1 MNSNLFV
8 IIIASAIFYGTPL
21 FYAALGGIFTERSG
35 VLNLGVEGTMLL
47 GGVSGAWASQHVG
60 GSAWFTVLIS
70 IVIGMVA
77 GALTSAL
84 LAFLCVTLKTNQ
96 TVAGLAITIFAG
108 AVGLSSYF
116 ANIWG
121 VAKNPATRQIR
132 RLDVLGLGDT
142 PIIGPILFN
151 QTILTYMSWILV
163 VLATVYLFRTRFG
176 LQLRAVGESP
186 QTADAMGINV
196 VKYRYMHT
204 ILGGSL
210 AGIGGVFYSLAIVP
224 TWVDGMTKGAG
235 WIAIALVIFGFWRP
249 SLTLLGAYLFGALQ
263 SLGSTL
269 KARGVNISGDV
280 LDALPFVMTIV
291 VLVLV
296 SSRFA
301 HRKLGAPAALGLPY
315 EREER

>member
-1 MNSNLFV
+1 MNSNILV

-21 FYAALGGIFTERSG
+21 FFAALGGIFTERSG

-60 GSAWFTVLIS
+60 GSAWFTILMAI
-70 IVIGMVA
+70 IIGMIA
-77 GALTSAL
+77 GGFTSAL

-108 AVGLSSYF
+108 TVGLSSYF

-121 VAKNPATRQIR
+121 VSENPVPRQIR
-132 RLDVLGLGDT
+132 RLDVFGLADT
-142 PIIGPILFN
+142 PIVGPIIFN
-151 QTILTYMSWILV
+151 QTILTYVSWILV
-163 VLATVYLFRTRFG
+163 VLATVYLFRTRIG

-196 VKYRYMHT
+196 VKYRYVHT
-204 ILGGSL
+204 ILGGAL

-269 KARGVNISGDV
+269 KARGVNISGDI

-301 HRKLGAPAALGLPY
+301 HRKLGAPAALGVPY

>member
-1 MNSNLFV
+1 MNSNILV

-21 FYAALGGIFTERSG
+21 FFAALGGIFTERSG

-60 GSAWFTVLIS
+60 GSAWFTILMAI
-70 IVIGMVA
+70 IIGMIA
-77 GALTSAL
+77 GGFTSAL
-84 LAFLCVTLKTNQ
+84 LALLCVTLKTNQ

-108 AVGLSSYF
+108 TVGLSSYF

-121 VAKNPATRQIR
+121 VSKNPVPRQIR
-132 RLDVLGLGDT
+132 RLDVFGLADT
-142 PIIGPILFN
+142 PIVGPIIFN
-151 QTILTYMSWILV
+151 QTILTYVSWVLV
-163 VLATVYLFRTRFG
+163 VLATVYLFRTRIG

-196 VKYRYMHT
+196 VKYRYVHT
-204 ILGGSL
+204 ILGGAL

-269 KARGVNISGDV
+269 KARGVNISGDI

-301 HRKLGAPAALGLPY
+301 HRKLGAPAALGVPY

>member
-1 MNSNLFV
+1 MNSNILI

-21 FYAALGGIFTERSG
+21 FFAALGGIFTERSG

-60 GSAWFTVLIS
+60 GSAWFTVLMS
-70 IVIGMVA
+70 IVIGMIA
-77 GALTSAL
+77 GGITSAL

-121 VAKNPATRQIR
+121 VSKSPVPRQIR
-132 RLDVLGLGDT
+132 RLDVFGLADT
-142 PIIGPILFN
+142 PIVGPIIFN
-151 QTILTYMSWILV
+151 QTILTYVSWVLV

-196 VKYRYMHT
+196 VKYRYVHT
-204 ILGGSL
+204 ILGGAL

-269 KARGVNISGDV
+269 KARGVNISGDI

-301 HRKLGAPAALGLPY
+301 HRKLGAPAALGVPY

>member
-1 MNSNLFV
+1 MNSNIFI

-21 FYAALGGIFTERSG
+21 FFAALGGIFTERSG

-60 GSAWFTVLIS
+60 GSAWFTILMS
-70 IVIGMVA
+70 IVIGMIA
-77 GALTSAL
+77 GGITSAL

-121 VAKNPATRQIR
+121 VSKSPVPRQIR
-132 RLDVLGLGDT
+132 RLDVFGLADT
-142 PIIGPILFN
+142 PIVGPIIFN
-151 QTILTYMSWILV
+151 QTILTYVSWVLV

-196 VKYRYMHT
+196 VKYRYVHT
-204 ILGGSL
+204 ILGGAL

-269 KARGVNISGDV
+269 KARGVNISGDI

-301 HRKLGAPAALGLPY
+301 HRKLGAPAALGVPY